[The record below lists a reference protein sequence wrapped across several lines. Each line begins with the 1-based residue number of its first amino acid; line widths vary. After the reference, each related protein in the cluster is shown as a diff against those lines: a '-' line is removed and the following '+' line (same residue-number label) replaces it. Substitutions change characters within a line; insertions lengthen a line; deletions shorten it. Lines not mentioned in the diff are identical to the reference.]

1 VTKQN
6 PLTTI
11 EKVIFLKSMDIFAHA
26 TVEQLGAIAA
36 LTGEVDFEADQLIYR
51 EGEPADAIYLIL
63 KGSVAIKRDG
73 RTLREVGERQAV
85 GTVAALDLCPA
96 LHDVTAVGPVHA
108 LELKCG
114 DFHDLL
120 ALDYELVKAVLRS
133 LCRMIRENP

>member
-1 VTKQN
+1 
-6 PLTTI
+6 
-11 EKVIFLKSMDIFAHA
+11 MDIFAHA

-36 LTGEVDFEADQLIYR
+36 LTGEIDFEGGQAIYR
-51 EGEPADAIYLIL
+51 QGEPADAIYLIL
-63 KGSVAIKRDG
+63 KGSVAIKKDG

-96 LHDVTAVGPVHA
+96 LHDVAAVGPVHA
-108 LELKCG
+108 LELKCA